1 MHKFLV
7 DMGNNTILQKD
18 MEDLAAV
25 SPILR
30 ELSNVTVLV
39 TGATGLIG
47 RHCISALM
55 ALNDLYEANV
65 RVVALVRNHKKRKLY
80 FKVFYIVRICS

>member
-47 RHCISALM
+47 RHGISALM
-55 ALNDLYEANV
+55 ALNDLYDANI
-65 RVVALVRNHKKRKLY
+65 RVVALARNQKKAEDFTK
-80 FKVFYIVRICS
+80 